1 MIRRLGT
8 WLRAGRYR
16 FVLPVVLLIV
26 LQTVVLTLS
35 GGWMTV
41 IVGGITVLALVILAV
56 AYASGGEGESR

>member
-1 MIRRLGT
+1 LIRRLGT

-26 LQTVVLTLS
+26 LQTAVLTLS

-41 IVGGITVLALVILAV
+41 IVGGITVLALVVLVMIYV
-56 AYASGGEGESR
+56 FGGDGASR